1 MKKLICLLVFLLI
14 SANLMAQQTVGTD
27 VEMADT
33 MRSNGK
39 IYVVVAVFVVV
50 MAGLLLYLVTLD
62 RKISRLEKELR
73 K

>member
-1 MKKLICLLVFLLI
+1 MKKLFSFLVFLLI

-39 IYVVVAVFVVV
+39 IYVVVAVFAVV
-50 MAGLLLYLVTLD
+50 MAGLILYLITLD
-62 RKISRLEKELR
+62 RKIGRLEKELR